1 MRVLSLRN
9 AALALV
15 AGIGLSGC
23 AYGPYGGVGV
33 GYGNGYGYDP
43 YYNGYGSYGYGSPYG
58 YGASYGYSPYGW
70 YDGYYYPGSGY
81 YVYDRYQRPYRWSDS
96 QRRHWEQRRNRS
108 GEVVQNWRDFGA
120 TRPVNRVVIQQDSG
134 EKTVITPRK
143 SRNSHRVKVRVK
155 RDDD

>member
-1 MRVLSLRN
+1 MRVLNLRN
-9 AALALV
+9 AAIALV

-23 AYGPYGGVGV
+23 AYGPYGGLGV
-33 GYGNGYGYDP
+33 GYNNGYGYDP
-43 YYNGYGSYGYGSPYG
+43 YGYGSYGSYGYGYSPYG

-81 YVYDRYQRPYRWSDS
+81 YVYDQYRKPYRWSDS
-96 QRRHWEQRRNRS
+96 QRRYWEQRRNRS
-108 GEVVQNWRDFGA
+108 GQVVQNWRDFGA

-134 EKTVITPRK
+134 EKTVISPRS
-143 SRNSHRVKVRVK
+143 SRERHRVRVK